1 MAHDD
6 HSAHHVNY
14 IAVFGALC
22 IFTAL
27 SVAFDL
33 MSFSNHAITI
43 VLVLAVAVAK
53 ALCVMMFFMHLKFE
67 GNWKYVLL
75 APTTILAIGLPLALV
90 PDIGVAYYTPLAPQA
105 EWKVEMGSLHDSH
118 GQSAEHSDHT
128 GHVEEQVDKNH
139 AHESGDG
146 AGHHEES
153 HEAAAVA
160 PAEKAE

>member
-14 IAVFGALC
+14 LAVFGALC

-27 SVAFDL
+27 SVVFDVL
-33 MSFSNHAITI
+33 SFDNHMITI

-75 APTTILAIGLPLALV
+75 APTTILAIGLPLALL

-105 EWKVEMGSLHDSH
+105 GEWGEEMEAFKAAHDHSEALAPESDETEGGS
-118 GQSAEHSDHT
+118 E
-128 GHVEEQVDKNH
+128 V
-139 AHESGDG
+139 
-146 AGHHEES
+146 
-153 HEAAAVA
+153 
-160 PAEKAE
+160 